1 MAFFKFLG
9 TLATIVATVLVVG
22 FFLTMVPKG
31 SPSVSPSTQ
40 KTDAQP
46 CSTRDRHSATPTL
59 DSLTCDPSR

>member
-31 SPSVSPSTQ
+31 VPIASVTPAASHHAVDDLCPA
-40 KTDAQP
+40 TD
-46 CSTRDRHSATPTL
+46 TTPFCQL
-59 DSLTCDPSR
+59 MRER